1 MNENSENP
9 QNQPYAERLFFK
21 VEEKHAG
28 MRLDV
33 FLAARITGISRSRIK
48 RLIEA
53 EAVTVGD
60 SREKAGYRLST
71 GDKITVEMISLDP
84 SDFLK
89 PEKRDLDIVYEDA
102 DVIVVN
108 KPAGMVVHPAA
119 GHWDKTLVQGLLYHT
134 ELTGGDDE
142 RPGIVHRIDMDTS
155 GLIVVAKNPVAHES
169 LSSQFHEHS
178 TGRRYL
184 ALVRGHAPDSGK
196 ISGMISRHPVDRKRF
211 SGKTGRGKHA
221 VTRYKTLEKYVVG
234 ASLVELELET
244 GRTHQIRVHM
254 SEAGHP
260 LLGDPVYGGRKVSSE
275 LKPVV
280 ALLPGQAL
288 HAASLSFTH
297 PANDKKMEFEAPPP
311 DSFQK
316 ALDSLRETG
325 IL

>member
-1 MNENSENP
+1 MNKNSENP
-9 QNQPYAERLFFK
+9 QYQSDVERLSFK
-21 VEEKHAG
+21 VEENQAG

-33 FLAARITGISRSRIK
+33 FLAAKIRGISRSRIK
-48 RLIEA
+48 RLVEA
-53 EAVTVGD
+53 GAVTVGACG
-60 SREKAGYRLST
+60 EKAGYRLNT
-71 GDKITVEMISLDP
+71 DDEIMIEMIPLEP

-89 PEKRDLDIVYEDA
+89 PEKMDLDIVHEDA

-119 GHWDKTLVQGLLYHT
+119 GHWKGTLVQGLLYHT
-134 ELTGGDDE
+134 ELTGGDYE
-142 RPGIVHRIDMDTS
+142 RPGIVHRIDRDTS
-155 GLIVVAKNPVAHES
+155 GLIVVAKKPAAHES
-169 LSSQFHEHS
+169 LSRQFHEHS

-184 ALVRGHAPDSGK
+184 ALVKGHAPDSGK
-196 ISGMISRHPVDRKRF
+196 ISGTISRHPVDRKRF
-211 SGKTGRGKHA
+211 TGKTGRGKHA
-221 VTRYKTLEKYVVG
+221 VTLYKTLEKYGIG

-260 LLGDPVYGGRKVSSE
+260 LLGDPVYGGRKVAKE
-275 LKPVV
+275 LKHVV

-297 PANDKKMEFEAPPP
+297 PATDKEMKFEAPPP
-311 DSFQK
+311 ESFHK
-316 ALDSLRETG
+316 ALESLRETG